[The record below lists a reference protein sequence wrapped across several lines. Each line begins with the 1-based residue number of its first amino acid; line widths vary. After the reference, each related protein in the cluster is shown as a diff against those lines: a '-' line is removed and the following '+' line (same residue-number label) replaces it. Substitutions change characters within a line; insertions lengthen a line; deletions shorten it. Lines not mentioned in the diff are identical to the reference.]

1 MPYMTPD
8 NPQSFPQRPRRRADS
23 PEDSI
28 SRIISSWRTSRPDL
42 RVEPI
47 AITARLDRLY
57 HTLGAKLE
65 SAFER
70 FGIRG
75 ADFAVIATLVRLGD
89 AHVSQRRIGSE
100 LRLSPGTISLRV
112 DRLAR
117 RGLVTR
123 NVDPQDGRG
132 ALLSP
137 TDAGRDLFEACAPEH
152 LANAQGLLEG
162 LSEHE
167 REQLG
172 RLLGK
177 LLDTLEEPAPA
188 DRLEPELGVVVE
200 AAPVALER
208 RRAVGLP
215 QIPGLLVS
223 HVHPTG
229 PAAASGIRAGDL
241 LRSAN
246 RRPLR
251 SRHDLR
257 LALNE
262 THGRAFTV
270 EALRGNKPL
279 RLQIDP
285 HLATAKRAL
294 R

>member
-1 MPYMTPD
+1 MTPD
-8 NPQSFPQRPRRRADS
+8 NRSSFPRRSPRRLDS
-23 PEDSI
+23 PQDSI
-28 SRIISSWRTSRPDL
+28 SRVISSWRTSRPDL
-42 RVEPI
+42 DVEPI

-57 HTLGAKLE
+57 HTLGRKLE
-65 SAFER
+65 SVFER

-117 RGLVTR
+117 RGLVKR
-123 NVDPQDGRG
+123 AGDPQDGRG
-132 ALLSP
+132 ALLSL
-137 TDAGRDLFEACAPEH
+137 TNAGRDLFEACAPEH
-152 LANAQGLLEG
+152 LANAQALLEG
-162 LSEHE
+162 LSELE

-177 LLDTLEEPAPA
+177 LLDTLEEPDPA
-188 DRLEPELGVVVE
+188 DQLEPELGVVLE

-215 QIPGLLVS
+215 PIPGLLVS
-223 HVHPTG
+223 HVHPAG
-229 PAAASGIRAGDL
+229 PAAASGVRSGDL

-246 RRPLR
+246 GRPLR

-262 THGRAFTV
+262 APGRSFTV
-270 EALRGNKPL
+270 DALRGNEPL
-279 RLQIDP
+279 HLQIDP
-285 HLATAKRAL
+285 HAATAKRRAL